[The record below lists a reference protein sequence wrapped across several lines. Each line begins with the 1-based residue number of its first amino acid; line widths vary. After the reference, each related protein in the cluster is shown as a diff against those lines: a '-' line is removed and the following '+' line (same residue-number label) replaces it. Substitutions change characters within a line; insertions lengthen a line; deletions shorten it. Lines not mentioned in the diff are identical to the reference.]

1 MTTTPAAAEK
11 SVGEAFAARA
21 RRAEV
26 LASQSAAAREPLL
39 FAAALCRV
47 QAAAADALAPLT
59 LTGSLDNDAG
69 AIEPFVRAVFRAAA
83 SHGPG
88 PLAEEA
94 RLRSEEDPEVL
105 RTRLLVFWNGDRKAS
120 EDYLSRAGLRPY
132 AEVLRARRTAPDR
145 VHRQGHCPAC
155 GGPPG
160 IASRRD
166 GSESEGAR
174 RLLHC
179 PLCGEQWTVNRI
191 HCPACFEEDPAR
203 LPSFQADR
211 HPSVRIEAC
220 DTCRRYVKSIDLSA
234 DARPI
239 PEVDD
244 LVSLSL
250 DLWAVEQGYTRIEPG
265 LAGL

>member
-11 SVGEAFAARA
+11 SVGQGFGLRA
-21 RRAEV
+21 RRAEL
-26 LASQSAAAREPLL
+26 LATPSAAAREPLL
-39 FAAALCRV
+39 FAAALCRA
-47 QAAAADALAPLT
+47 QGGAAEALAGLPLS
-59 LTGSLDNDAG
+59 GSLEKDG
-69 AIEPFVRAVFRAAA
+69 ASIEPAVREVFRAAA
-83 SHGPG
+83 AHGPA
-88 PLAEEA
+88 PLAQEA
-94 RLRSEEDPEVL
+94 HVRSEEDSEVL
-105 RTRLLVFWNGDRKAS
+105 RTRLLVFWNGDRTATD
-120 EDYLSRAGLRPY
+120 DYLSRAALRPY
-132 AEVLRARRTAPDR
+132 AEVLRSRHTAPDR
-145 VHRQGHCPAC
+145 IHRQGHCPAC

-166 GSESEGAR
+166 GSESEGAK

-179 PLCGEQWTVNRI
+179 ALCGEQWTVNRI
-191 HCPACFEEDPAR
+191 HCPACLEEDPVK

-220 DTCRRYVKSIDLSA
+220 DTCRRYVKSIDLST

-250 DLWAVEQGYTRIEPG
+250 DLWATEQGYTRIEPG